1 LWLNVESRKDGIEMK
16 NWKTTLGGI
25 AGILASLGA
34 ILGGVATGGY
44 QAAIAGLVALIPS
57 ITHLFAK
64 DAAST

>member
-1 LWLNVESRKDGIEMK
+1 MK